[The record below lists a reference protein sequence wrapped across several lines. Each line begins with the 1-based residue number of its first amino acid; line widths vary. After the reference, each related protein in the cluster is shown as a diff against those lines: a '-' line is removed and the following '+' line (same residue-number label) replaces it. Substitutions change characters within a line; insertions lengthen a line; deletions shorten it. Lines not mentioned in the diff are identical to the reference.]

1 MKYDIDIS
9 LTEGVCNQTLKNCT
23 STQAVD
29 ILNQC
34 FTINQIDIQ
43 LTKYSFYNMMSRPTM
58 APMLIKYLIKTRQLH
73 ITKHINYKLQFP
85 AVMDLEDEDIQ

>member
-1 MKYDIDIS
+1 MKYDIQLS

-34 FTINQIDIQ
+34 FQLNDIDIQ
-43 LTKYSFYNMMSRPTM
+43 LTKNTFYNIISRPDT
-58 APMLIKYLIKTRQLH
+58 APQLMKYLMKTRQIH
-73 ITKHINYKLQFP
+73 INKHLNYKLQFP
-85 AVMDLEDEDIQ
+85 AVMNMDETQ

>member
-9 LTEGVCNQTLKNCT
+9 LTEGVCNQTLKNCN

-34 FTINQIDIQ
+34 FTLNQVDLQ
-43 LTKYSFYNMMSRPTM
+43 LTKNTFYNMMSRPST
-58 APMLIKYLIKTRQLH
+58 APALIKFLIKTRQLH
-73 ITKHINYKLQFP
+73 ITKHLNYKLQFP
-85 AVMDLEDEDIQ
+85 AVLDFEDEDMQ